1 MDKRRDAEDAA
12 GATGEEDAEEPFRF
26 GDILD
31 IITLKG
37 FWYMALL
44 CVLFYSA
51 VFPFLKYAPNL
62 MINKFGIDPE
72 WSGVIPALLPFGNIL
87 LTPFFGNLYDRKGK
101 GATIMI
107 IGSIML
113 IIIHFTFAG
122 PFRHVAFRSEN
133 HPGKQIGDSL
143 CTDILGTELG
153 TDGSSVYDRY
163 RTGSILHFRRDQR

>member
-1 MDKRRDAEDAA
+1 
-12 GATGEEDAEEPFRF
+12 
-26 GDILD
+26 
-31 IITLKG
+31 
-37 FWYMALL
+37 MALL

-62 MINKFGIDPE
+62 MINKFDIDPE

-113 IIIHFTFAG
+113 IFIHFTFSIPMLDNWLVALILFLPPCG
-122 PFRHVAFRSEN
+122 LPFQRSSRKTNWEQ
-133 HPGKQIGDSL
+133 PM
-143 CTDILGTELG
+143 
-153 TDGSSVYDRY
+153 R
-163 RTGSILHFRRDQR
+163 